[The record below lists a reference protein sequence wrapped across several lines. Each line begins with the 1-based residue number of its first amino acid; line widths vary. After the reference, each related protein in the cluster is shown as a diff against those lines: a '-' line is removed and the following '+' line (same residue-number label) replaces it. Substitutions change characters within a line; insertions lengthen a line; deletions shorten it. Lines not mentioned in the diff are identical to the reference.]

1 MEPCIIL
8 PAGYSADGWFIGG
21 IYRNGQWQWADGSR
35 MDYQNFPP
43 TGGFTFS
50 ADDVTNYAFVMKNG
64 YQWGYVSPFGTQKM
78 GYICESTRC

>member
-1 MEPCIIL
+1 MIL
-8 PAGYSADGWFIGG
+8 AVGFRADGWFIGG
-21 IYRNGQWQWADGSR
+21 IYRNGQWQWTDGSR

-43 TGGFTFS
+43 RGGFAVS
-50 ADDVTNYAFVMKNG
+50 ADDVANYAFIMKNG